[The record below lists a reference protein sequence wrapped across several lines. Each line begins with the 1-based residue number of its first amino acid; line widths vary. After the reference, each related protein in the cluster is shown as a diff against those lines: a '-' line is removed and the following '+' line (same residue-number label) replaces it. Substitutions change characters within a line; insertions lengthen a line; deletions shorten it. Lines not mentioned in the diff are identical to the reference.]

1 MANSR
6 ARCSASSAP
15 SSVISRSM
23 TVSHAPRVSHA
34 AQSSACTR
42 EWRRRTVTRWSG
54 HCFRR
59 AYIATVIEVQEPS
72 EAKSRSYGVG
82 PVSVPPARAGSS
94 LRKRC
99 EPATISWAKPSPVPR
114 TITTPSAGRSLFMT
128 FAFLP
133 VSRDAGLRYG
143 VARRRRRS
151 DSTGRGS
158 TMANTLR
165 RRCPERVVR
174 FMCPRRRV
182 PPLLIPRQHC
192 IHPGDEPSELLDV
205 LPEEWL
211 GGLVGDAPIVGDQ
224 ATFEMKTRTP
234 ALARSIKI
242 CPSVSAIRPGAP

>member
-1 MANSR
+1 
-6 ARCSASSAP
+6 
-15 SSVISRSM
+15 M
-23 TVSHAPRVSHA
+23 TVSRASRVSHA

-59 AYIATVIEVQEPS
+59 AYIATVIEVQDPS

-99 EPATISWAKPSPVPR
+99 EPATISWAKPSAVHCARPR
-114 TITTPSAGRSLFMT
+114 RLRLVARRSY

-133 VSRDAGLRYG
+133 FRA
-143 VARRRRRS
+143 
-151 DSTGRGS
+151 TCGR
-158 TMANTLR
+158 
-165 RRCPERVVR
+165 E
-174 FMCPRRRV
+174 
-182 PPLLIPRQHC
+182 PPLLIPRQRC

-205 LPEEWL
+205 LPEELL

-224 ATFEMKTRTP
+224 AAFELHVR
-234 ALARSIKI
+234 LDGIHQR
-242 CPSVSAIRPGAP
+242 